1 MVLPD
6 MMMIIDME
14 SENMIMLLLA
24 PKVLKGSGM
33 MHIDQILSKKSI
45 IDALLENIPEVRY
58 IVNIKFP
65 TLPFQVRK
73 NEYFLV
79 NY

>member
-1 MVLPD
+1 

-14 SENMIMLLLA
+14 SEYMIMLQLA

-45 IDALLENIPEVRY
+45 LDALLENIPEVPY

-73 NEYFLV
+73 MNIFS
-79 NY
+79 

>member
-1 MVLPD
+1 

-14 SENMIMLLLA
+14 SEYTIMLQLA

-33 MHIDQILSKKSI
+33 MHINQILSKKSI
-45 IDALLENIPEVRY
+45 LDALLENIPEVPY

-79 NY
+79 KLNE

>member
-1 MVLPD
+1 

-33 MHIDQILSKKSI
+33 MH

>member
-1 MVLPD
+1 

-14 SENMIMLLLA
+14 SEYMIMLQLA

-45 IDALLENIPEVRY
+45 LDALLENIPEVPY

-73 NEYFLV
+73 MNIFW
-79 NY
+79 

>member
-1 MVLPD
+1 

-14 SENMIMLLLA
+14 SEYMIMLQLA

-45 IDALLENIPEVRY
+45 LDALLENIPEVPY

-79 NY
+79 KFNE